1 MKPLF
6 LHLLRRAAWLGLFAS
21 TFLVGLGSSSQAATY
36 KVGDIVSNFTL
47 YARRPITNDLGQVT
61 PTGSPVRLADFA
73 GKIVFIEFF
82 YYW

>member
-6 LHLLRRAAWLGLFAS
+6 LHFLRRAAVLGLFS
-21 TFLVGLGSSSQAATY
+21 WTFLVGLGSSSQAAIY
-36 KVGDIVSNFTL
+36 KVGDIVSDFTL

-61 PTGSPVRLADFA
+61 PAGSPVHLTDFA